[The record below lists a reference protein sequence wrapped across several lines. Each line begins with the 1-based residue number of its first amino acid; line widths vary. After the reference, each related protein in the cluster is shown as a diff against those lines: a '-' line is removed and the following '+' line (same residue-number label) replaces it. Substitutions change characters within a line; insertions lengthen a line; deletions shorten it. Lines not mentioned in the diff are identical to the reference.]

1 MTDEATTEAVQTT
14 SETMLGDLVSLVIDE
29 MKAAPDVWQKLSQA
43 RQDDVIQRVT
53 SRCVDLVREAV
64 AIIAADGREVI
75 TADLEQLTAKDEIK
89 AVCKLSKFDENRHLL
104 LDAVGKP
111 VLIVVASH
119 QQFLGGALPQSEPD
133 QTDLPIADAGAVAQ
147 AA

>member
-53 SRCVDLVREAV
+53 SRCVDLVREGFDCVVRVGAWTWC
-64 AIIAADGREVI
+64 ARPWPSSPPTAAR
-75 TADLEQLTAKDEIK
+75 
-89 AVCKLSKFDENRHLL
+89 
-104 LDAVGKP
+104 
-111 VLIVVASH
+111 
-119 QQFLGGALPQSEPD
+119 
-133 QTDLPIADAGAVAQ
+133 
-147 AA
+147 

>member
-1 MTDEATTEAVQTT
+1 M
-14 SETMLGDLVSLVIDE
+14 
-29 MKAAPDVWQKLSQA
+29 
-43 RQDDVIQRVT
+43 
-53 SRCVDLVREAV
+53 REAV